1 MTATPAARAF
11 GAQSMTAPLLEVLVK
26 RPGPAFGAAY
36 DDPTNSYRRP
46 VDLAV
51 AQHEH
56 DAFVELV
63 SRLGPTVHTLDAETS
78 SPDLVY
84 TFDPLL
90 VTDAGAI
97 ALRSGKPGRQGEE
110 AVLEAWTQAHRIPT
124 LGRISAPGT

>member
-63 SRLGPTVHTLDAETS
+63 SRLGPTVHTLD
-78 SPDLVY
+78 
-84 TFDPLL
+84 PLL

-110 AVLEAWTQAHRIPT
+110 VVLEAWTQAHRIPT